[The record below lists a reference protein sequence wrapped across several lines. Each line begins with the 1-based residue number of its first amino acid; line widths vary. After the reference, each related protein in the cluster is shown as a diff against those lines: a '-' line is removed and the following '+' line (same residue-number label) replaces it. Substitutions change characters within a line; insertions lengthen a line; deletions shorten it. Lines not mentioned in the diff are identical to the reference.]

1 MRVALRI
8 DEETDRELLVG
19 PDRTEGESRRTDQS
33 SAFTSTGNDSTC
45 EGTESAP
52 AKAHDEPTALF
63 SAADGSGNMV
73 QFKEKYGVTQCD
85 DELLNVADE
94 EMSVQSHV
102 ESFQE
107 SLSDGT
113 SRAGP

>member
-1 MRVALRI
+1 M
-8 DEETDRELLVG
+8 T
-19 PDRTEGESRRTDQS
+19 
-33 SAFTSTGNDSTC
+33 STC
-45 EGTESAP
+45 ECTESAL
-52 AKAHDEPTALF
+52 AKAHDEPTGIVFQQRTGPAIR
-63 SAADGSGNMV
+63 S

-94 EMSVQSHV
+94 EMSAQSHV

-107 SLSDGT
+107 SLSNDT